1 MASGIAIVDG
11 TEQRAYVY
19 LELAHDWP
27 DDGLQT
33 ICGVQQVVDTAVTL
47 LTALTC
53 GSTPG
58 HVTSHQVR
66 SSHSSQP

>member
-1 MASGIAIVDG
+1 MLSGIVVVDG
-11 TEQRAYVY
+11 VEPSYAY

-33 ICGVQQVVDTAVTL
+33 VGGVQQVMDAAVTL

-53 GSTPG
+53 GSAPD
-58 HVTSHQVR
+58 R
-66 SSHSSQP
+66 SG